1 MDEENCNGVFQS
13 TDNIRMLQQ
22 NLAQRIFFFVERTST
37 YGQDLWLSEDETT
50 KISCRNASSAL
61 VRQAS
66 TDLRFSRQG
75 R

>member
-1 MDEENCNGVFQS
+1 MKRTATAYPRVPTTSGYFSGILHCG
-13 TDNIRMLQQ
+13 
-22 NLAQRIFFFVERTST
+22 FFFVERTST
-37 YGQDLWLSEDETT
+37 YGQDLWLSENETT